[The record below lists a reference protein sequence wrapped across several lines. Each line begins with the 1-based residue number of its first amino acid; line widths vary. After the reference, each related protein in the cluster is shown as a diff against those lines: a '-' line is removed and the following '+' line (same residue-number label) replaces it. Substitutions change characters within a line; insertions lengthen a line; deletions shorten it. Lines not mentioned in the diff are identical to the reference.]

1 MVSHN
6 FFTLIIFIVIMGA
19 GTIIHYIVLSASE
32 SGDDPHFFAIPWAA
46 GKNPPGR
53 RWDQCWRLKIKVA
66 AWAKPQPIGGDFM
79 CFFCLKILGAPPQIS
94 RSMMSWIWPVHLK
107 QKSSHRV
114 FFLHKYEV
122 SSSFWTNPGLLQLSG
137 GQMIATRGALA
148 PERWESTLCWWE
160 FWSKVVESQK
170 RPWGS

>member
-6 FFTLIIFIVIMGA
+6 FFTLIIFIGIMGA

-32 SGDDPHFFAIPWAA
+32 SEDDPPFFAIPWAEKTHQEGVEISA
-46 GKNPPGR
+46 GG
-53 RWDQCWRLKIKVA
+53 
-66 AWAKPQPIGGDFM
+66 
-79 CFFCLKILGAPPQIS
+79 S
-94 RSMMSWIWPVHLK
+94 RSKSPHGPSLSRLAEIWGFLFEHMVPPKNLQVWWCHGFLPVDLNK
-107 QKSSHRV
+107 NQATA
-114 FFLHKYEV
+114 FFFKHEYEV

-160 FWSKVVESQK
+160 FWSKVVESQR

>member
-1 MVSHN
+1 
-6 FFTLIIFIVIMGA
+6 MGA

-79 CFFCLKILGAPPQIS
+79 CFFCLKILGAPPKS
-94 RSMMSWIWPVHLK
+94 PGRWCHGFDPSIWNK
-107 QKSSHRV
+107 NQATV